1 MGSKVILKL
10 TRNGPM
16 ELRTLPAMESD
27 LLDRARRIDRAAGGG
42 FEVDS
47 QRKGGG
53 RAPRARATVAA
64 VTYEQRLREAED
76 RALTRAIDAGR

>member
-1 MGSKVILKL
+1 MARNVRLKL

-16 ELRTLPAMESD
+16 QLRTSSEAHADVLG
-27 LLDRARRIDRAAGGG
+27 RAQRINAAAGGG
-42 FEVDS
+42 FNVDS
-47 QRKGGG
+47 RQSGGG

-64 VTYEQRLREAED
+64 VTPEQRAREANG